1 MMRYRDDLRI
11 SHNRLY
17 RKPDYRFN
25 RRRNDSETTSAGGQL
40 FSFILL
46 MLLFNALWIGSY
58 LYAVR
63 RLHRQFRQIRA
74 LWIFEIFIML
84 IFAAAFFDMQLII
97 GKFTCVYIILMTLL
111 NIFLLQHYQETG
123 IAAARRK

>member
-1 MMRYRDDLRI
+1 MIYVSVITGFIASLITGLTVGGMI
-11 SHNRLY
+11 Q
-17 RKPDYRFN
+17 
-25 RRRNDSETTSAGGQL
+25 RRPSAGGQL